1 MTDKERALQNVIG
14 TMALEGI
21 EMTDA
26 DIDRARAIIDG
37 EQDAEAV
44 VAEIR
49 DRYLALAKVGN
60 RKAAAS

>member
-44 VAEIR
+44 VAAIR
-49 DRYLALAKVGN
+49 DRYLALTKVGN